1 MDFCGHGALA
11 FLLSGV
17 IDDDDTD
24 RAIIWEHINLVDGQR
39 FCNLGFTLRADQL
52 NFRLATV

>member
-1 MDFCGHGALA
+1 MDFCGPGALA

-17 IDDDDTD
+17 IDYDDAD

-39 FCNLGFTLRADQL
+39 FCNLGFILRADQ
-52 NFRLATV
+52 

>member
-1 MDFCGHGALA
+1 MNFCGHGALA

-17 IDDDDTD
+17 IDDDDAD

-39 FCNLGFTLRADQL
+39 FCNLGFTLRADQ
-52 NFRLATV
+52 